1 VSPFSRTPG
10 RPLVFAHRGGRA
22 LGPENT
28 LVAFDIG
35 MASGADGMELDVHL
49 SRDGRVVVCHD
60 PTLDRTTDAQGPL
73 ADRTAAE
80 LAALNAT
87 LRFGIDLEHVWTG
100 ARAGIPT
107 LDDVLLRYPEARM
120 IVEIKD
126 GSETCAAAVVDS
138 VRRAR
143 ALDRVCV
150 GSFSLLTQLAVRA
163 REPQLVTGAALKEG
177 QRALYRSW
185 IGLSPGRVP
194 YRAFHVPEQA
204 GRLTVVT
211 PRFVRAA
218 HRVDIA
224 VHVWTVNDP
233 ADMRRLFDWGLD
245 GIITD
250 RPDVAVRVRD
260 EWVHAHVGAHSMRPA
275 GVQPEARS

>member
-1 VSPFSRTPG
+1 
-10 RPLVFAHRGGRA
+10 VFAHRGGRA
-22 LGPENT
+22 IGPENT
-28 LVAFDIG
+28 LVAFDLG
-35 MASGADGMELDVHL
+35 VANGADGVELDVHL

-60 PTLDRTTDAQGPL
+60 PMIDRTTDAQGQL

-87 LRFGIDLEHVWTG
+87 VRYGTDLEHAWTG

-107 LDDVLLRYPEARM
+107 LDDVLVRYPEARV

-126 GSETCAAAVVDS
+126 GTEACAAAVVDS

-150 GSFSLLTQLAVRA
+150 GSFSLLALQAVRA
-163 REPQLVTGAALKEG
+163 REPQMITGAARTEG
-177 QRALYRSW
+177 QWALYRSW
-185 IGLSPGRVP
+185 IGLSPGRVR
-194 YRAFHVPEQA
+194 YRAFQVPEQA
-204 GRLTVVT
+204 GRLRVVT

-218 HRVDIA
+218 HKADIA
-224 VHVWTVNDP
+224 FHVWTVNEEI
-233 ADMRRLFDWGLD
+233 DMRRLFDWGVD

-260 EWVHAHVGAHSMRPA
+260 HWVHQQVGAHLMRPA
-275 GVQPEARS
+275 GVQPELRQ

>member
-1 VSPFSRTPG
+1 MSSSFRTPG

-22 LGPENT
+22 IGPENT
-28 LVAFDIG
+28 LVGFDLG
-35 MASGADGMELDVHL
+35 VANGADGMELDVHL

-60 PTLDRTTDAQGPL
+60 PTIDRTTDAQGSL

-87 LRFGIDLEHVWTG
+87 MRYGTDLEHAWTG

-107 LDDVLLRYPEARM
+107 LDDVLVRYPEARV

-126 GSETCAAAVVDS
+126 GTEACAAAVVDS

-150 GSFSLLTQLAVRA
+150 GSFSLLALQSVRA
-163 REPQLVTGAALKEG
+163 REPHMITGAARTEG
-177 QRALYRSW
+177 QWALYRSW
-185 IGLSPGRVP
+185 IGVSPGRVP
-194 YRAFHVPEQA
+194 YRAFQVPEQA
-204 GRLTVVT
+204 GRLKVVT
-211 PRFVRAA
+211 PRFVRLA
-218 HRVDIA
+218 HKVDIA
-224 VHVWTVNDP
+224 FHVWTVNEEP
-233 ADMRRLFDWGLD
+233 DMRRLFDWGVD

-260 EWVHAHVGAHSMRPA
+260 AWVATHNREGAM
-275 GVQPEARS
+275 ARRREVR

>member
-1 VSPFSRTPG
+1 M
-10 RPLVFAHRGGRA
+10 FAHRGGRA

-35 MASGADGMELDVHL
+35 MANGADGMELDVHL

-60 PTLDRTTDAQGPL
+60 PTVDRTTDATGPL

-87 LRFGIDLEHVWTG
+87 VRFGTDLEHVWTG

-107 LDDVLLRYPEARM
+107 LDDVLMRYPGARV

-126 GSETCAAAVVDS
+126 CTEACAGAVVDS
-138 VRRAR
+138 VRRTG

-150 GSFSLLTQLAVRA
+150 GSFSLLALLAVRA
-163 REPQLVTGAALKEG
+163 CEPRIVTGAALKEG
-177 QRALYRSW
+177 QWALYRSW

-194 YRAFHVPEQA
+194 YRAFQVPEQA

-211 PRFVRAA
+211 SRFLRAA
-218 HRVDIA
+218 HKRDISIY
-224 VHVWTVNDP
+224 VWTVNEE
-233 ADMRRLFDWGLD
+233 ADMRRLFDLGVD

-250 RPDVAVRVRD
+250 RPDIAVRVRD
-260 EWVHAHVGAHSMRPA
+260 EWCRGARARLA
-275 GVQPEARS
+275 GVPPDVRT

>member
-1 VSPFSRTPG
+1 
-10 RPLVFAHRGGRA
+10 VFAHRGGRA

-35 MASGADGMELDVHL
+35 MASGADGMELDVHC

-60 PTLDRTTDAQGPL
+60 PTVDRTTDAQGPL

-87 LRFGIDLEHVWTG
+87 VRFGTDLEHAWTG

-107 LDDVLLRYPEARM
+107 LDDVLMRHPGARV
-120 IVEIKD
+120 IIEIKD
-126 GSETCAAAVVDS
+126 CTEACAVAVVDS
-138 VRRAR
+138 VRRAG

-150 GSFSLLTQLAVRA
+150 GSFSLLALLAVRA
-163 REPQLVTGAALKEG
+163 REPRMVTGAALKEG
-177 QRALYRSW
+177 QWALYRSW

-194 YRAFHVPEQA
+194 YRAFQVPEQA

-218 HRVDIA
+218 HRVGIA

-233 ADMRRLFDWGLD
+233 ADMRRLFDWGVD

-250 RPDVAVRVRD
+250 HPDVAVRVRD
-260 EWVHAHVGAHSMRPA
+260 EWVDAQAGAHGTLPW
-275 GVQPEARS
+275 VQPEARP